1 MNAPLIECQDLCR
14 SFDVGGES
22 FHALREVNLRIN
34 QGALVAIVGASGSG
48 KSTLL
53 NAIGA
58 LDKPTSGSLRIAGQ
72 DLAQMGEKELAH
84 LRNAR
89 MGFVFQQFNLLPRY
103 EAWRNVELPMIY
115 AGKGAAERKAR
126 ALALLEKLG
135 LKDHA
140 FKQPTQMS
148 GGQQQRVAIAR
159 ALANEPQLILA
170 DEPTGALDS
179 RTSEEVMQLLIALN
193 REQDITVAI
202 VTHDP
207 AIAARCDRVIRFA
220 DGRVIED
227 TAA

>member
-1 MNAPLIECQDLCR
+1 MTAPLIECQDLCR